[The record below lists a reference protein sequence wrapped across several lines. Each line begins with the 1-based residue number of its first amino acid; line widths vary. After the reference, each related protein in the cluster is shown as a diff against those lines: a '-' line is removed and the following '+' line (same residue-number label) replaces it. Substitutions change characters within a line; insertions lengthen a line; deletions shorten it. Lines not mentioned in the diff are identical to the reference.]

1 MNELDGWIS
10 AVCDELGLTQALA
23 ADVVLDVARDV
34 AHGVARPAAP
44 LTTFLL
50 GRAVEAGLALDD
62 AAARISRLAASWVPP
77 ASVSES
83 PPEPAP

>member
-10 AVCDELGLTQALA
+10 AVCAELGLDPELTAG
-23 ADVVLDVARDV
+23 VVLDVARDV

-50 GRAVEAGLALDD
+50 GRAVEAGVSLDE
-62 AAARISRLAASWVPP
+62 AAARISRLAAGWHPVASGPP
-77 ASVSES
+77 A
-83 PPEPAP
+83 P